1 MGQKKPILATFL
13 IMSLIG
19 ENLHFWCWKAYNLLY
34 LAGNWYFLFT
44 FSLFTNIRLSDLVV
58 TEYNIMKHG
67 GDAETNVP
75 DAYEC
80 LLRKLYTIAIALAR
94 LNKCLQFQTFVDY
107 DIQIGGTYIKIISS
121 KRFNITKTTSNQ
133 IKKNY

>member
-1 MGQKKPILATFL
+1 
-13 IMSLIG
+13 
-19 ENLHFWCWKAYNLLY
+19 
-34 LAGNWYFLFT
+34 LFT